1 MLLANQEPPEQALP
15 EPPEPLA
22 QLALQELKEPPAPKA
37 PKETQAPPPPLALP
51 EQQAR
56 LDLRDHSLPPHLK
69 RLSYQTV
76 LNRARVRVTS
86 SSG

>member
-1 MLLANQEPPEQALP
+1 MARQVQQDLVAQPVLVVPQVKSELPVFKVILEQ
-15 EPPEPLA
+15 
-22 QLALQELKEPPAPKA
+22 
-37 PKETQAPPPPLALP
+37 QARLVLVEQMALP